1 MRDGGEV
8 AVEVKK
14 RTMAGRRKGR
24 EGSGLRRKRSRTALL
39 VESRVFY
46 KNVALE
52 DNGV

>member
-39 VESRVFY
+39 VESGFY
-46 KNVALE
+46 GNVKLE